1 MNNRI
6 DAIYARQSVD
16 KKDSISIE
24 SQIEFCKYELKGGNC
39 KEYTDKGYSGKNTDR
54 PKFQELVRDI
64 KRGLIAKV
72 VVYKLDR
79 ISRSILDFANMMELF
94 QQYNVEFVSSTEKF
108 DTSTPMG
115 RAMLNICIVFAQL
128 ERETIQKRVTDAYY
142 SRSQRGFK
150 MGGKAPYGFHTEPI
164 KMDGINTKKLV
175 VNPEEAANIRL
186 MFEMY
191 AQPTTSYGDI
201 TRYFA
206 EQGILFHGKELIRPT
221 LAQMLRNPVYVQAD
235 LDVYEFFKS
244 QGTVIVNDV
253 ADFTGMNGCYLYQ
266 GRDVKA
272 SKKND
277 LKDQMLVLA
286 PHEGIVPSDTW
297 LTCRKKLMNNMKIQ
311 SARKATHT
319 WLAGKI
325 KCGNCGYALM
335 SIYNP
340 SGKQYLRC
348 TKRLDNK
355 SCPGCGK
362 IITSELEAV
371 VYQQMVKKLASYKT
385 LTGKKKAAK
394 ANPKITALQVELAH
408 VDSEIEK
415 LVDSLTGANNVLFSY
430 VNVKIA
436 ELDGRKQE
444 LLARI
449 AELTV
454 EARLSQTLCK
464 PPEWCRIEAPHRRIT
479 IWPERIVPRK
489 KMPVGKK
496 SVSCCRWQTSA
507 TWMTSRICSR
517 RPLPSSWR
525 MAWRQSWMT
534 SWATANMTTRARTQ
548 ITAATATAARDCVPA
563 LAMWMYRFPETERE
577 NLSLRC

>member
-1 MNNRI
+1 MNEFVDMHVHSKFSI
-6 DAIYARQSVD
+6 DGMSTMEDY
-16 KKDSISIE
+16 
-24 SQIEFCKYELKGGNC
+24 C
-39 KEYTDKGYSGKNTDR
+39 
-54 PKFQELVRDI
+54 
-64 KRGLIAKV
+64 LIAGKTGTRV
-72 VVYKLDR
+72 ICFTEHV
-79 ISRSILDFANMMELF
+79 DFNSA
-94 QQYNVEFVSSTEKF
+94 EKNL
-108 DTSTPMG
+108 S
-115 RAMLNICIVFAQL
+115 
-128 ERETIQKRVTDAYY
+128 
-142 SRSQRGFK
+142 
-150 MGGKAPYGFHTEPI
+150 
-164 KMDGINTKKLV
+164 
-175 VNPEEAANIRL
+175 
-186 MFEMY
+186 
-191 AQPTTSYGDI
+191 
-201 TRYFA
+201 
-206 EQGILFHGKELIRPT
+206 
-221 LAQMLRNPVYVQAD
+221 
-235 LDVYEFFKS
+235 
-244 QGTVIVNDV
+244 IVN
-253 ADFTGMNGCYLYQ
+253 
-266 GRDVKA
+266 
-272 SKKND
+272 

-454 EARLSQTLCK
+454 EAISPEQVSQISGYLDT
-464 PPEWCRIEAPHRRIT
+464 
-479 IWPERIVPRK
+479 
-489 KMPVGKK
+489 
-496 SVSCCRWQTSA
+496 
-507 TWMTSRICSR
+507 
-517 RPLPSSWR
+517 
-525 MAWRQSWMT
+525 
-534 SWATANMTTRARTQ
+534 
-548 ITAATATAARDCVPA
+548 
-563 LAMWMYRFPETERE
+563 
-577 NLSLRC
+577 